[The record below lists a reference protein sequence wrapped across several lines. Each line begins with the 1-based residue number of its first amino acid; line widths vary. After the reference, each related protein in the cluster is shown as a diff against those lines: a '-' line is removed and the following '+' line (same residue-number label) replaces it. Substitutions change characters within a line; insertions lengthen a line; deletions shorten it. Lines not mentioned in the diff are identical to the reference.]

1 MKSILYATILI
12 AIQACITPAIAQNNL
27 EINVVDE
34 LTKLKQEKLE
44 IDANL
49 KKKEAICY
57 KKFAVSDC
65 LKDAKTE
72 AQADLNKVKRREIE
86 IKDLQRKNKAE
97 SSLYESASGKKTE
110 KNSDEV
116 TNSEAKNKTEKI
128 AKSGRAAKS
137 NRAIQTDAEI
147 LAEKSVN
154 DKSRADA
161 AKKRLEESNQK
172 LAASQKKAQSRA
184 NKNSQSSANTA
195 AYNQKLIKAEAHK
208 ADLEKK
214 NLERKK
220 AKSAP
225 LPTPDFIPDSIPA
238 KKVP

>member
-1 MKSILYATILI
+1 M
-12 AIQACITPAIAQNNL
+12 
-27 EINVVDE
+27 
-34 LTKLKQEKLE
+34 
-44 IDANL
+44 
-49 KKKEAICY
+49 
-57 KKFAVSDC
+57 
-65 LKDAKTE
+65 
-72 AQADLNKVKRREIE
+72 NKVKRREIE
-86 IKDLQRKNKAE
+86 IKDFQRKNKAE
-97 SSLYESASGKKTE
+97 SSLNKSASGKNTE

-116 TNSEAKNKTEKI
+116 ANSEAKNKTEKI

-137 NRAIQTDAEI
+137 TRAIQTDAEI

-161 AKKRLEESNQK
+161 ARKRLEESNQK

-184 NKNSQSSANTA
+184 NKNGQSSANTA

-220 AKSAP
+220 SEICASSYSGFNFWGESAITKYS
-225 LPTPDFIPDSIPA
+225 LVVFDNGNR
-238 KKVP
+238 

>member
-1 MKSILYATILI
+1 MKSILITTILI
-12 AIQACITPAIAQNNL
+12 AIQTCITPAIAQNNL
-27 EINVVDE
+27 EINVADE
-34 LTKLKQEKLE
+34 LIKLKQEKLE

-86 IKDLQRKNKAE
+86 IKDFQRKNKAE
-97 SSLYESASGKKTE
+97 SSLNKSASGKNTE

-116 TNSEAKNKTEKI
+116 ANSEAKNKTEKI

-137 NRAIQTDAEI
+137 TRAIQTDAEI

-154 DKSRADA
+154 DKLRADA

-214 NLERKK
+214 NLDRKK

-225 LPTPDFIPDSIPA
+225 LPLPDQIPA
-238 KKVP
+238 IKVP